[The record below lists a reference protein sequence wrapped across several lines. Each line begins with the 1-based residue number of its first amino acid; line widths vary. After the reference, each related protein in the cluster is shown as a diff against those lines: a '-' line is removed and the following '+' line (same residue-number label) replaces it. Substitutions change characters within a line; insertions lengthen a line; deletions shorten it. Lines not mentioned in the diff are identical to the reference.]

1 MKPLTFKLI
10 LPLTIISFVTLTKWW
25 YASPVDAPDTMFTG
39 FPFPYVCAGWHTS
52 LSLQIFIME
61 FLADL
66 LIYFLFWFAFVYYLN
81 RYVIKI
87 KTYKLVTIGLWTLS
101 GLIIAFMTLLAANP
115 DNLYYVKRPFQIE
128 LLETG
133 IDFGWNPVE
142 RPKLKKQQ

>member
-1 MKPLTFKLI
+1 
-10 LPLTIISFVTLTKWW
+10 
-25 YASPVDAPDTMFTG
+25 
-39 FPFPYVCAGWHTS
+39 
-52 LSLQIFIME
+52 
-61 FLADL
+61 
-66 LIYFLFWFAFVYYLN
+66 
-81 RYVIKI
+81 VIKI